1 MIVQDAIFVT
11 LDDAISFYG
20 NHSHYYDERVNNVYL
35 PIIIVIII
43 SLQSGGLYCKNMIRC
58 IFS

>member
-1 MIVQDAIFVT
+1 MIVQEAIFVT

-35 PIIIVIII
+35 
-43 SLQSGGLYCKNMIRC
+43 LLL
-58 IFS
+58 